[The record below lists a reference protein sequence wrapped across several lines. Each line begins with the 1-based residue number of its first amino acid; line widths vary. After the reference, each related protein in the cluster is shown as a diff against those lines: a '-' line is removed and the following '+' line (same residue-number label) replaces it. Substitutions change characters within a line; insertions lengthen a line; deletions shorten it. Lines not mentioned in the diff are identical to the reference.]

1 MAAAIT
7 VSVFKLERLVK
18 APNGFQHRARA
29 PTVRGKGEGFP
40 TKDLCIFWRLQR
52 SITRVLLMLVHVGL
66 QAGCRADRSQWNV
79 ARNALVLRL
88 LSARFAER
96 KTALRVCDSF
106 EFMTSLSS

>member
-29 PTVRGKGEGFP
+29 RLCEAKERGSQRRTYAF
-40 TKDLCIFWRLQR
+40 FWRLQR

-96 KTALRVCDSF
+96 KTGLRVCDFF